1 MGLFDKLK
9 KKKAVTE
16 ESVSEFEDKVS
27 EEAVSEEEAV
37 EGTEAASVTSEE
49 KETVAPMQEA
59 EEGERRFTMLVDQT
73 FQLEG
78 DEGILVVGD
87 VFGKI
92 KQGDSIYV
100 LLPNNR
106 MVATKVDE
114 MEIGPGRAATEAEN
128 DKIAIKIT
136 DIKKKEIVPPL
147 TVVTN
152 ITPNPDAKEGKELE
166 NPLLFGMTLEYPV
179 RGQEPTY
186 NNLLIYQ
193 VCHTRF
199 VVPASITVVSEEKGA
214 PQRVQFPTLPDR
226 NDTGRQLLPV
236 FTDWKALERWEGL
249 FDEEHP
255 EKSVIMTFPEAVAI
269 CRGEGIVINPFGPMT
284 IVITAENIQQIV
296 NLDSYKKE
304 FGSANNRDAAPQ
316 NAQQSQNT
324 QKQLQQSNLL
334 LGIPK
339 PDNPEVKAVTDAMV
353 AYAKQ
358 DGTINRID
366 LLLKSDMQKKRSY
379 VCIVDCPQDQ
389 TARIADGILKATA
402 YQRKEVQTIEFFLL
416 GSAKF
421 VDDMVSEQ
429 SIIYRK

>member
-9 KKKAVTE
+9 KKKAVA
-16 ESVSEFEDKVS
+16 
-27 EEAVSEEEAV
+27 EEAVSEFVDNVSEEVGTEEEIAEVAEAADAV
-37 EGTEAASVTSEE
+37 ETE
-49 KETVAPMQEA
+49 KEVMPPVQE
-59 EEGERRFTMLVDQT
+59 EDDGERRFTMLVDQA

-92 KQGDSIYV
+92 KQGDHIYV
-100 LLPNNR
+100 LTPNNR
-106 MVATKVDE
+106 MVATTVDE
-114 MEIGPGRAATEAEN
+114 MEIGPGTAATEAEN
-128 DKIAIKIT
+128 DKIAIKIA
-136 DIKKKEIVPPL
+136 DIKRKEMVPPL

-152 ITPNPDAKEGKELE
+152 IVPNPDAKEGKEIE
-166 NPLLFGMTLEYPV
+166 NPLLLGMTMEYPV

-186 NNLLIYQ
+186 NNLLIFLM
-193 VCHTRF
+193 CHTRF
-199 VVPASITVVSEEKGA
+199 VVPASITAVSEAKGA
-214 PQRVQFPTLPDR
+214 PQQVRFPTLPDM

-236 FTDWKALERWEGL
+236 FTDWQALSRWEGL

-269 CRGEGIVINPFGPMT
+269 CKGDGIVINPFGPMT
-284 IVITAENIQQIV
+284 IVITAENIKQIV

-304 FGSANNRDAAPQ
+304 FGTEKGKDAAPQ
-316 NAQQSQNT
+316 NVQQPQMPGM
-324 QKQLQQSNLL
+324 L
-334 LGIPK
+334 LGVPK

-358 DGTINRID
+358 DADIKRID
-366 LLLKSDMQKKRSY
+366 LLLKTDMQQKRSF

-421 VDDMVSEQ
+421 VDDMVSEK
-429 SIIYRK
+429 SVIYRK

>member
-9 KKKAVTE
+9 KKKTVTE
-16 ESVSEFEDKVS
+16 EAVSDFVNSVS
-27 EEAVSEEEAV
+27 EEAVNEEETV
-37 EGTEAASVTSEE
+37 ETAEVTEAAEAVKEE
-49 KETVAPMQEA
+49 KEAMPPVQE
-59 EEGERRFTMLVDQT
+59 EDEGERRFTLLVDQV

-87 VFGKI
+87 VFGKV
-92 KQGDSIYV
+92 KKGDRIYV

-106 MVATKVDE
+106 MVPTVVDE
-114 MEIGPGRAATEAEN
+114 MEIGPGRVATEAEN
-128 DKIAIKIT
+128 DKVAIKIT
-136 DIKKKEIVPPL
+136 DIKRKEMVPAL

-152 ITPNPDAKEGKELE
+152 IVPNPDAKEGKELE
-166 NPLLFGMTLEYPV
+166 NPMLFGMTMEYPV

-193 VCHTRF
+193 MCHTRF
-199 VVPASITVVSEEKGA
+199 VVPASITAVSEEKGA
-214 PQRVQFPTLPDR
+214 PQQVRFPTLPDM

-236 FTDWKALERWEGL
+236 FTDWKALSRWEGL
-249 FDEEHP
+249 FDEAHP
-255 EKSVIMTFPEAVAI
+255 EKSVIMSFPEAVAI
-269 CRGEGIVINPFGPMT
+269 CKGEGIVINPFGPMT

-304 FGSANNRDAAPQ
+304 FGTENGKDAVPQ
-316 NAQQSQNT
+316 NAQQPQMP
-324 QKQLQQSNLL
+324 NLL
-334 LGIPK
+334 LGVPK

-358 DGTINRID
+358 DATIKRID
-366 LLLKSDMQKKRSY
+366 LLLKTDMQKKRSF

-402 YQRKEVQTIEFFLL
+402 YQRKEVKTIEFFLL

>member
-1 MGLFDKLK
+1 MGLFEKLK
-9 KKKAVTE
+9 KKKAVAE
-16 ESVSEFEDKVS
+16 ETVSDYANSVSEETVIG
-27 EEAVSEEEAV
+27 EEAV
-37 EGTEAASVTSEE
+37 EEEEVAEAIAAVATEEAVPEE
-49 KETVAPMQEA
+49 ED
-59 EEGERRFTMLVDQT
+59 GERRFTLLVDQT

-92 KQGDSIYV
+92 KQGDRIYV

-106 MVATKVDE
+106 MVATAVDE

-136 DIKKKEIVPPL
+136 DIKRKEIVPPL

-152 ITPNPDAKEGKELE
+152 IVPNPDAKDGKELE
-166 NPLLFGMTLEYPV
+166 NPLLFGMTMEYPV

-193 VCHTRF
+193 MCHTRF

-255 EKSVIMTFPEAVAI
+255 EKSVIMTFPEAVTI

-304 FGSANNRDAAPQ
+304 FGTAADQDAAPK
-316 NAQQSQNT
+316 NAQQPQSA
-324 QKQLQQSNLL
+324 QQPQMPNLL
-334 LGIPK
+334 LGVPK

-358 DGTINRID
+358 DDTIKRID
-366 LLLKSDMQKKRSY
+366 LLLKTDMQKKRSF

-389 TARIADGILKATA
+389 TARIADGIMKATA

-429 SIIYRK
+429 SVIYRK

>member
-16 ESVSEFEDKVS
+16 EAVSDLVNSVS
-27 EEAVSEEEAV
+27 EEAVTGEEAV
-37 EGTEAASVTSEE
+37 EAVATDAVEEE
-49 KETVAPMQEA
+49 KATVPPVQE
-59 EEGERRFTMLVDQT
+59 EEDGERRFTLLVDQV

-100 LLPNNR
+100 LFPNNR
-106 MVATKVDE
+106 MVATVVDE

-136 DIKKKEIVPPL
+136 DIKRKEMVPPL

-152 ITPNPDAKEGKELE
+152 IVPNPDAKDGKELE
-166 NPLLFGMTLEYPV
+166 NPLLFAMTMEYPV

-186 NNLLIYQ
+186 NNLLIFLM
-193 VCHTRF
+193 CHTRF

-269 CRGEGIVINPFGPMT
+269 CKGEGIVINPFGPMT

-304 FGSANNRDAAPQ
+304 FGTENDKDAAPQ
-316 NAQQSQNT
+316 NAQQPKNA
-324 QKQLQQSNLL
+324 QQPQMPRML
-334 LGIPK
+334 LGVPK

-358 DGTINRID
+358 DATIKRMD
-366 LLLKSDMQKKRSY
+366 LLLKTDMQKKRSF
-379 VCIVDCPQDQ
+379 VCIVDCPEDQ

-429 SIIYRK
+429 SVIYRK

>member
-9 KKKAVTE
+9 KKKAVAE
-16 ESVSEFEDKVS
+16 ETVSDYANSVSEETVIG
-27 EEAVSEEEAV
+27 EEAV
-37 EGTEAASVTSEE
+37 EEEEVAEAIAAVATEEAVPEE
-49 KETVAPMQEA
+49 ED
-59 EEGERRFTMLVDQT
+59 GERRFTLLVDQT

-92 KQGDSIYV
+92 KQGDRIYV

-106 MVATKVDE
+106 MVATAVDE

-136 DIKKKEIVPPL
+136 DIKRKEIVPPL

-152 ITPNPDAKEGKELE
+152 IVPNPDAKDGKELE
-166 NPLLFGMTLEYPV
+166 NPLLFGMTMEYPV

-193 VCHTRF
+193 MCHTRF

-255 EKSVIMTFPEAVAI
+255 EKSVIMTFPEAVTI

-304 FGSANNRDAAPQ
+304 FGTEEGKDAAPK
-316 NAQQSQNT
+316 NAQQPQNV
-324 QKQLQQSNLL
+324 QQPQMPRML
-334 LGIPK
+334 LGVPK

-353 AYAKQ
+353 AYARQ
-358 DGTINRID
+358 DATIKRID
-366 LLLKSDMQKKRSY
+366 LLLKSDMQKNRSY
-379 VCIVDCPQDQ
+379 VCIVDCPEDQ

>member
-9 KKKAVTE
+9 KKKAMT
-16 ESVSEFEDKVS
+16 
-27 EEAVSEEEAV
+27 EEAVSDFVDSVSEEESAEVAEAATAV
-37 EGTEAASVTSEE
+37 EEE
-49 KETVAPMQEA
+49 KKAMPPVQEDD
-59 EEGERRFTMLVDQT
+59 GERRFTMLVDQT

-92 KQGDSIYV
+92 KQGDRIYV

-106 MVATKVDE
+106 MVATAVDE

-136 DIKKKEIVPPL
+136 DIKRKEMVPPL
-147 TVVTN
+147 TVITN
-152 ITPNPDAKEGKELE
+152 IAPNPDAKEGKELE
-166 NPLLFGMTLEYPV
+166 NPLLLGMTMEYPV

-186 NNLLIYQ
+186 NNLLIFLM
-193 VCHTRF
+193 CHTRF
-199 VVPASITVVSEEKGA
+199 VVPASITAVSEEKGA
-214 PQRVQFPTLPDR
+214 PQQVRFPTLPDR

-236 FTDWKALERWEGL
+236 FTDWQALSRWEGL

-269 CRGEGIVINPFGPMT
+269 CKGEGIVINPFGPMT
-284 IVITAENIQQIV
+284 IVITAENIKQIV

-304 FGSANNRDAAPQ
+304 FGTEENKDAAPQ
-316 NAQQSQNT
+316 NAQQPQMPRM
-324 QKQLQQSNLL
+324 L
-334 LGIPK
+334 LGVPK

-358 DGTINRID
+358 DATIKRID
-366 LLLKSDMQKKRSY
+366 LLLKTDMQQKRSF

-429 SIIYRK
+429 SVIYRK

>member
-16 ESVSEFEDKVS
+16 EAVSDLVNSVS
-27 EEAVSEEEAV
+27 EEAVNGEDAVEAAEVAETTAAVETEEAAPVPEEED
-37 EGTEAASVTSEE
+37 
-49 KETVAPMQEA
+49 
-59 EEGERRFTMLVDQT
+59 GERRFTLLVDQA

-87 VFGKI
+87 VFGKV
-92 KQGDSIYV
+92 KQGDSIY
-100 LLPNNR
+100 LLFPNNR

-114 MEIGPGRAATEAEN
+114 MEIGPGRAAKEAEN
-128 DKIAIKIT
+128 DKVALKIT
-136 DIKKKEIVPPL
+136 DIKRKEMVPPL

-152 ITPNPDAKEGKELE
+152 IAPNPDAKEGKELE
-166 NPLLFGMTLEYPV
+166 NPLLFGITMEYPV
-179 RGQEPTY
+179 RGQEPAY
-186 NNLLIYQ
+186 NNLLIYLF
-193 VCHTRF
+193 CHTRF
-199 VVPASITVVSEEKGA
+199 VVPASITAISEEKGA
-214 PQRVQFPTLPDR
+214 PQQVHFPTLPDM

-236 FTDWKALERWEGL
+236 FTDWTTLSRWEGL
-249 FDEEHP
+249 FDEAHP

-269 CRGEGIVINPFGPMT
+269 CKGEGIVINPFGPMS
-284 IVITAENIQQIV
+284 IVITAENIKQIV
-296 NLDSYKKE
+296 NMENYKKE
-304 FGSANNRDAAPQ
+304 FGTANGKDAAPK
-316 NAQQSQNT
+316 NVQQSQSA
-324 QKQLQQSNLL
+324 QQNQMPNLL
-334 LGIPK
+334 LGVPK

-358 DGTINRID
+358 DDTIKRID
-366 LLLKSDMQKKRSY
+366 LLLKTDMQKKRSF